1 MRDRPV
7 PVRAP
12 SSGPRLLL
20 IAAGLGFLLLMVG
33 LPLVSVF
40 FHALDHGWDRFWR
53 SVTRPDARQAL
64 RLSLE
69 ATFLAVA
76 FNTLFGILAALVLAR
91 RNLPGKTL
99 LLSLLDL
106 PLSIPPVVA
115 GLMLVL
121 LFGRHGWFGP
131 WCARHGL
138 RVLFAFPGICL
149 ATAFVSLPYVVREV
163 LPLLEEVGTSAEEA
177 SRVLG
182 GNGWQTFWHV
192 TLPSIRWGLLYGVLQ
207 CAARCLGEFGAVSVV
222 SGKLIG
228 KTNTLPLHIERMYLE
243 YDTPGAFGAAIPL
256 VTFALLTLILQGW
269 LRHRFAGAE
278 AAVPA
283 LPVTGSGARAR
294 ERLARE
300 PA

>member
-1 MRDRPV
+1 VPERPI
-7 PVRAP
+7 PCRSS

-20 IAAGLGFLLLMVG
+20 VAAGLGFLLVMVG

-40 FHALDHGWDRFWR
+40 SYALDHGWGRFWR
-53 SVTRPDARQAL
+53 SVTRPDALQAL

-76 FNTLFGILAALVLAR
+76 FNALFGILAALVLAR
-91 RNLPGKTL
+91 RNFPGKTV

-106 PLSIPPVVA
+106 PLAIPPVVA

-121 LFGRHGWFGP
+121 LFGRQGIFGA

-138 RVLFAFPGICL
+138 RILFAFPGICL
-149 ATAFVSLPYVVREV
+149 ATIFVSLPYVVREV

-177 SRVLG
+177 ARVLG
-182 GNGWQTFWHV
+182 GSGWQTFWHV
-192 TLPSIRWGLLYGVLQ
+192 TLPSIRWALLYGVLQ

-228 KTNTLPLHIERMYLE
+228 RTNTLPLHIERMYLE
-243 YDTPGAFGAAIPL
+243 YDTPAAFGAAIPL
-256 VTFALLTLILQGW
+256 VTFALFTLALQGW
-269 LRHRFAGAE
+269 LRHRFTGAE
-278 AAVPA
+278 AATPTLPA
-283 LPVTGSGARAR
+283 PESGARASAA
-294 ERLARE
+294 LARE